1 MGEQPWIKK
10 YSPSRISEVIGQDSA
25 MSMIKDFVDN
35 YKKQKKKALLIYGAS
50 GCGKTSSVYALA
62 GELNL
67 EIVEMNAS
75 DFRNKDQ
82 INSIAGAASQQMSL
96 FGGSKII
103 LIDEIDGIAG
113 RQDFGGIASIV
124 KLISESKFPIIMTIN
139 NPYNKKFSSI
149 RNKCELFQFNEL
161 GTNDIF
167 MLLKRIAEKEGINHN
182 DESLKR
188 LARRNAGDARG
199 AINDLQI
206 LSSDGKLEENTID
219 ELSERNRTENM
230 LQALVKVFKSTDPAV
245 AVSAFDNVE
254 EDLDQCSL
262 WIDENLPKE
271 YENPEDLAR
280 AYDKLSKADIFKRRI
295 RRWQHWRFLVYVNS
309 LLTAGIAVSKDS
321 KNKKFISYKPTGRI
335 LKMWWAKQ
343 KSMKKKAIAE
353 KLARKTHSSVKEQI
367 KTIDYFKQI
376 FKNDKEMA
384 QHIANYLD
392 LDKEEIAWL
401 KK

>member
-1 MGEQPWIKK
+1 MGGQPWIKK

-25 MSMIKDFVDN
+25 MSMIKEFVNN

-62 GELNL
+62 SELNL

-96 FGGSKII
+96 FGGSKVI
-103 LIDEIDGIAG
+103 LIDELDGIAG
-113 RQDFGGIASIV
+113 RQDFGGVASIA

-149 RNKCELFQFNEL
+149 RSKCELLQFKEL
-161 GTNDIF
+161 GANDIF
-167 MLLKRIAEKEGINHN
+167 LLLKRIVDKEGIIHS
-182 DESLKR
+182 DDSLKR
-188 LARRNAGDARG
+188 LARRNSGDARG

-206 LSSDGKLEENTID
+206 LTSEGKLDEKTID

-230 LQALVKVFKSTDPAV
+230 LQALVKVFKSTDPSV

-254 EDLDQCSL
+254 EDLDQCAL
-262 WIDENLPKE
+262 WLDENLPKE
-271 YENPEDLAR
+271 YTNPEDLAR
-280 AYDKLSKADIFKRRI
+280 AYDKLSKADVFKRRI
-295 RRWQHWRFLVYVNS
+295 RRWQHWRFLVYINS
-309 LLTAGIAVSKDS
+309 LLTAGVAVSKDS
-321 KNKKFISYKPTGRI
+321 KNKKFIPYKPTGRI

-353 KLARKTHSSVKEQI
+353 KLARKTHSSIKEQI

-384 QHIANYLD
+384 KQIADYLD
-392 LDKEEIAWL
+392 LDKEEVAWL

>member
-1 MGEQPWIKK
+1 ML
-10 YSPSRISEVIGQDSA
+10 
-25 MSMIKDFVDN
+25 KDYVDN
-35 YKKQKKKALLIYGAS
+35 YKKQKKRAVLVYGTS
-50 GCGKTSSVYALA
+50 GCGKTSAVYALA
-62 GELNL
+62 EDLNL

-96 FGGSKII
+96 FGGSKVI

-113 RQDFGGIASIV
+113 RQDFGGVAALV
-124 KLISESKFPIIMTIN
+124 KLIQESKFPIVMTIN

-149 RNKCELFQFNEL
+149 RNKCEMLKFEDLDANS
-161 GTNDIF
+161 IF
-167 MLLKRIAEKEGINHN
+167 MILKNIADKEGIKY
-182 DESLKR
+182 DDDSLKR

-206 LSSDGKLEENTID
+206 LTSEGKLEEKTID

-230 LQALVKVFKSTDPAV
+230 LQALVKVFKSTDPSIAI
-245 AVSAFDNVE
+245 SAFDNVE
-254 EDLDQCSL
+254 EDLDQCAF

-271 YENPEDLAR
+271 YTNPEDLAR
-280 AYDKLSKADIFKRRI
+280 AYDKLSRADVFKRRI
-295 RRWQHWRFLVYVNS
+295 RRWQHWRFLTYVNA
-309 LLTAGIAVSKDS
+309 LLTAGVAVSKDS
-321 KNKKFISYKPTGRI
+321 KNKKFIPYKPTGRI

-353 KLARKTHSSVKEQI
+353 KLARKTHSSVKEQV

-376 FKNDKEMA
+376 FKNDKDMSKK
-384 QHIANYLD
+384 IANYLD
-392 LDKEEIAWL
+392 LDKEEVAWL